1 MEGNIKMSNENDI
14 DVTILINAYSQK
26 ISSLSIENIV
36 LESRI
41 QSLIKDFEKEKND
54 LLEKIKELQTDSID
68 KY

>member
-1 MEGNIKMSNENDI
+1 MEDNIKMGNENDI
-14 DVTILINAYSQK
+14 DVTILINTYSQK

-41 QSLIKDFEKEKND
+41 QSLIKNFEKEKNN
-54 LLEKIKELQTDSID
+54 LLEKIKELQTNSTD

>member
-14 DVTILINAYSQK
+14 DVTILINTYSQK

>member
-1 MEGNIKMSNENDI
+1 MEDNIKMGNENDI
-14 DVTILINAYSQK
+14 DVTILINTYSQK

-41 QSLIKDFEKEKND
+41 QSLIKNFEKEKNN
-54 LLEKIKELQTDSID
+54 LLEKIKELQTNSAD

>member
-1 MEGNIKMSNENDI
+1 MGNENDI
-14 DVTILINAYSQK
+14 DVTILINTYSQK

-41 QSLIKDFEKEKND
+41 QSLIKNFEKEKNN
-54 LLEKIKELQTDSID
+54 LLEKIKELQTNSTD

>member
-1 MEGNIKMSNENDI
+1 MGNENDI
-14 DVTILINAYSQK
+14 DVTILINTYSQK

-36 LESRI
+36 LESRV

-54 LLEKIKELQTDSID
+54 LLEKIKELQTDSAD

>member
-1 MEGNIKMSNENDI
+1 MYNNEKIKE
-14 DVTILINAYSQK
+14 LK

-41 QSLIKDFEKEKND
+41 QSLIKNFEKEKNN
-54 LLEKIKELQTDSID
+54 LLEKIKELQTNSAD

>member
-1 MEGNIKMSNENDI
+1 MEGNIKMDNENDI
-14 DVTILINAYSQK
+14 DVTILINTYSQK

>member
-1 MEGNIKMSNENDI
+1 MEGNIKMGNENDI
-14 DVTILINAYSQK
+14 DVTILINTYSQK

-54 LLEKIKELQTDSID
+54 LLEKIKELQTDSAD

>member
-1 MEGNIKMSNENDI
+1 MEDNIKMGNENDI
-14 DVTILINAYSQK
+14 DVTILINTYSQK

>member
-1 MEGNIKMSNENDI
+1 MEGNIKMGNENDI
-14 DVTILINAYSQK
+14 DVTILINTYSQK

-54 LLEKIKELQTDSID
+54 LLEKIKKLQTDSAD

>member
-1 MEGNIKMSNENDI
+1 MGNENDI
-14 DVTILINAYSQK
+14 DVTILINTYSQK

-41 QSLIKDFEKEKND
+41 QSLIKNFEKEKNN
-54 LLEKIKELQTDSID
+54 LLEKIKELQTNSAD

>member
-1 MEGNIKMSNENDI
+1 MNNENDI
-14 DVTILINAYSQK
+14 DVTILINTYSQK

-54 LLEKIKELQTDSID
+54 
-68 KY
+68 

>member
-1 MEGNIKMSNENDI
+1 MDNVNDI
-14 DVTILINAYSQK
+14 DVTILINTYSQK

-36 LESRI
+36 LESRV

-54 LLEKIKELQTDSID
+54 LLEKIKELQTDSAD

>member
-1 MEGNIKMSNENDI
+1 MEGNIKMDNVNGI
-14 DVTILINAYSQK
+14 DVTILINTYSQK

-36 LESRI
+36 LESRV

-54 LLEKIKELQTDSID
+54 LLEKIKELQTDSAD

>member
-1 MEGNIKMSNENDI
+1 MSNENDI

>member
-1 MEGNIKMSNENDI
+1 MDNENDI
-14 DVTILINAYSQK
+14 DVTILINTYSQK

>member
-1 MEGNIKMSNENDI
+1 MEGNIKMGNENDI
-14 DVTILINAYSQK
+14 DVTILINTYSQK

>member
-1 MEGNIKMSNENDI
+1 MDNVNGI
-14 DVTILINAYSQK
+14 DVTILINTYSQK

-36 LESRI
+36 LESRV

-54 LLEKIKELQTDSID
+54 LLEKIKELQTDSAD

>member
-1 MEGNIKMSNENDI
+1 MGNENDI
-14 DVTILINAYSQK
+14 DVTILINTYSQK

-54 LLEKIKELQTDSID
+54 LLEKIKELQTDSAD